1 MSKRS
6 AGTSQLAKYYYTA
19 NVTAINQTLDI
30 YSDDNVEHTSIL
42 TIPVTFVCIFFCLK
56 SLCCRAN

>member
-6 AGTSQLAKYYYTA
+6 AGTPQLAKYYYYTF

-30 YSDDNVEHTSIL
+30 YSDDNVEHVL
-42 TIPVTFVCIFFCLK
+42 TFVCRFFCLK

>member
-6 AGTSQLAKYYYTA
+6 AGTPQLAKYYYYTF

-30 YSDDNVEHTSIL
+30 YSDDNVEHVL
-42 TIPVTFVCIFFCLK
+42 TIPVTFVCRFFCLK